1 MVNFISKKFLGAL
14 AALVLFM
21 TPALADTEVEVG
33 VDAVS
38 RYVWR
43 GTPLGNSV
51 ALQPS
56 VNFAIDSGVGALAEA
71 GSTNVGIWG
80 SYDLAS
86 GASDEINIS
95 LTQGVGPATLSVT
108 DYYFPV
114 AGTGEGN
121 SFFEFG
127 DDAGHSVEVGAS
139 VDYGDVSLFLG
150 RFINGTSKEDTYVE
164 LGYGLTDN
172 LTLALGAGDGSLA
185 AEEDFALVNVGLS
198 VTSDN
203 DYGATFTINPDTETA
218 FLVVSK
224 SW

>member
-14 AALVLFM
+14 AALVLIM

-43 GTPLGNSV
+43 GTPVGNSV
-51 ALQPS
+51 VVQPS
-56 VNFAIDSGVGALAEA
+56 ATYSIDTGVGALAGA
-71 GSTNVGIWG
+71 GSTNVGVWG
-80 SYDLAS
+80 SYALAS
-86 GASDEINIS
+86 GATDEINIS
-95 LTQGVGPATLSVT
+95 LSQGVGPATLSVT
-108 DYYFPV
+108 DYYFPL
-114 AGTGEGN
+114 AATGEGN

-139 VDYGDVSLFLG
+139 VDYGDASLFLG
-150 RFINGTSKEDTYVE
+150 RFVNGTSKEDTYVE
-164 LGYGLTDN
+164 LGYSLTDN

-218 FLVVSK
+218 FFVVSK

>member
-1 MVNFISKKFLGAL
+1 
-14 AALVLFM
+14 
-21 TPALADTEVEVG
+21 LAD
-33 VDAVS
+33 
-38 RYVWR
+38 
-43 GTPLGNSV
+43 
-51 ALQPS
+51 
-56 VNFAIDSGVGALAEA
+56 A

-80 SYDLAS
+80 SYSLVS

-95 LTQGVGPATLSVT
+95 FSQGVGPATISVT
-108 DYYFPV
+108 DYYFPL
-114 AGTGEGN
+114 AANGEGN

-150 RFINGTSKEDTYVE
+150 RFVNGTSKEDTYVE

-185 AEEDFALVNVGLS
+185 TEEDFALVNASLS

-203 DYGATFTINPDTETA
+203 DYGATFTVNPDTETA
-218 FLVVSK
+218 FFVVSK

>member
-1 MVNFISKKFLGAL
+1 MVNFISKKFLGAMVV
-14 AALVLFM
+14 LVLFM
-21 TPALADTEVEVG
+21 TPVLADTEVEVG

-43 GTPLGNSV
+43 GTPVGNSV
-51 ALQPS
+51 VVQPS
-56 VNFAIDSGVGALAEA
+56 VNFALDSGVGALADA

-80 SYDLAS
+80 SYSLVS

-95 LTQGVGPATLSVT
+95 FSQGVGPATISVT
-108 DYYFPV
+108 DYYFPL
-114 AGTGEGN
+114 AANGEGN

-150 RFINGTSKEDTYVE
+150 RFVNGASKEDTYVE

-203 DYGATFTINPDTETA
+203 DYGATFTVNPDTETA
-218 FLVVSK
+218 FFVVSK

>member
-14 AALVLFM
+14 AALVLIM

-43 GTPLGNSV
+43 GTPVGNSV
-51 ALQPS
+51 VVQPS
-56 VNFAIDSGVGALAEA
+56 ATYSIDTGVGALADA
-71 GSTNVGIWG
+71 GSTNVGVWG
-80 SYDLAS
+80 SYALTS
-86 GASDEINIS
+86 GATDEINIS
-95 LTQGVGPATLSVT
+95 LSQGVGPATLSVT
-108 DYYFPV
+108 DYYFPL
-114 AGTGEGN
+114 AATGEGN

-150 RFINGTSKEDTYVE
+150 RIVNGTSKEDTYVE
-164 LGYGLTDN
+164 LGYGLSDN
-172 LTLALGAGDGSLA
+172 LTLVLGAGDGSLA

-218 FLVVSK
+218 FFVVSK

>member
-1 MVNFISKKFLGAL
+1 MMNFISKKFLGAL
-14 AALVLFM
+14 AALFLIM

-43 GTPLGNSV
+43 GTAIGDGV
-51 ALQPS
+51 AVQPS
-56 VNFAIDSGVGALAEA
+56 VDYALAD
-71 GSTNVGIWG
+71 GSTTIGLWG
-80 SYDLAS
+80 SYSLVD
-86 GASDEINIS
+86 GVNDEINIT
-95 LTQGVGPATLSVT
+95 LTQSVGPATITVA
-108 DYYFPV
+108 DYYLPL
-114 AGTGEGN
+114 AATGEGN

-150 RFINGTSKEDTYVE
+150 RFVSGETKEDTYAE
-164 LGYGLTDN
+164 IGYYGLSDN
-172 LTLALGAGDGSLA
+172 LTLALGVGDGSLA
-185 AEEDFALVNVGLS
+185 AEEDFALVNASLS

-203 DYGATFTINPDTETA
+203 DYGATFIINPDTETA
-218 FLVVSK
+218 FFVVSK

>member
-14 AALVLFM
+14 AALVLIM

-56 VNFAIDSGVGALAEA
+56 VDYALN
-71 GSTNVGIWG
+71 GTTIGIWG

-86 GASDEINIS
+86 GDSDEIDIT
-95 LTQGVGPATLSVT
+95 LTQSVGPATITVA
-108 DYYFPV
+108 DYYLPG
-114 AGTGEGN
+114 AEGEGN
-121 SFFEFG
+121 SFFEFA
-127 DDAGHSVEVGAS
+127 DDGGHAVEVGAS

-150 RFINGTSKEDTYVE
+150 RFVSGATTEDTYAE
-164 LGYGLTDN
+164 IGYGLSDN

-218 FLVVSK
+218 FFVVSK

>member
-14 AALVLFM
+14 AALILIM

-56 VNFAIDSGVGALAEA
+56 VNFAIDSGVGVLAEA

-86 GASDEINIS
+86 GDSDEINIVPVIKQATNTTKVHS
-95 LTQGVGPATLSVT
+95 THLSGSCAIKSITAAIADGPASIGTARGTIRGSV
-108 DYYFPV
+108 F
-114 AGTGEGN
+114 
-121 SFFEFG
+121 
-127 DDAGHSVEVGAS
+127 
-139 VDYGDVSLFLG
+139 SL
-150 RFINGTSKEDTYVE
+150 
-164 LGYGLTDN
+164 
-172 LTLALGAGDGSLA
+172 
-185 AEEDFALVNVGLS
+185 
-198 VTSDN
+198 
-203 DYGATFTINPDTETA
+203 
-218 FLVVSK
+218 
-224 SW
+224 

>member
-14 AALVLFM
+14 AALVLIM

-56 VNFAIDSGVGALAEA
+56 VDYALN
-71 GSTNVGIWG
+71 GTTIGLWG

-86 GASDEINIS
+86 GDSDEINIS
-95 LTQGVGPATLSVT
+95 FSQGVGPATLSVT

-114 AGTGEGN
+114 AATGEGN

-150 RFINGTSKEDTYVE
+150 RIVNGTSKEDTYVE
-164 LGYGLTDN
+164 LGYGLSDN
-172 LTLALGAGDGSLA
+172 LTLVLGAGDGSLA

-203 DYGATFTINPDTETA
+203 DYGATFTVNPDTETA
-218 FLVVSK
+218 FFVVSK

>member
-1 MVNFISKKFLGAL
+1 MVNFISKKFLGAMV
-14 AALVLFM
+14 ALVFFM
-21 TPALADTEVEVG
+21 APAMAETEVEVG

-43 GTPLGNSV
+43 GTPVGNSV

-56 VNFAIDSGVGALAEA
+56 VNFALDSGVGALADA

-80 SYDLAS
+80 SYSLVS

-95 LTQGVGPATLSVT
+95 FSQGVGPATISVT
-108 DYYFPV
+108 DYYFPL
-114 AGTGEGN
+114 AANGEGN

-150 RFINGTSKEDTYVE
+150 RFVNGTSKEDTYVE

-185 AEEDFALVNVGLS
+185 TEEDFALVNASLS

-203 DYGATFTINPDTETA
+203 DYGATFTVNPDTETA
-218 FLVVSK
+218 FFVVSK